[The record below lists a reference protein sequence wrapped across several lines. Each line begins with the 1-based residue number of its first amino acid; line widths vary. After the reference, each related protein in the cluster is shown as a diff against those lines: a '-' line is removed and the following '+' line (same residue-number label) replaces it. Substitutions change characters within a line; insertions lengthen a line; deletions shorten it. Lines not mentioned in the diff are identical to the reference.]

1 MFGLAIALEEVGT
14 READQEADQEADR
27 FYLRF
32 IEEHPNSPMVKQAEK
47 ARTAFADKRLK
58 VSAVGRSRPDVM
70 MYISQALQTFEK
82 LDPQR
87 RQETGLEIAILGLN
101 GPDINDPDVKYT
113 LKALPWPASIILA
126 AFRFLHCPGLRREET
141 HHRSR
146 RSLDLRFFC
155 SPWRQ
160 GGPVFCSA

>member
-1 MFGLAIALEEVGT
+1 
-14 READQEADQEADR
+14 
-27 FYLRF
+27 
-32 IEEHPNSPMVKQAEK
+32 MVKQAEK
-47 ARTAFADKRLK
+47 ARTALVDKRLK

-113 LKALPWPASIILA
+113 LKALP
-126 AFRFLHCPGLRREET
+126 
-141 HHRSR
+141 
-146 RSLDLRFFC
+146 
-155 SPWRQ
+155 
-160 GGPVFCSA
+160 